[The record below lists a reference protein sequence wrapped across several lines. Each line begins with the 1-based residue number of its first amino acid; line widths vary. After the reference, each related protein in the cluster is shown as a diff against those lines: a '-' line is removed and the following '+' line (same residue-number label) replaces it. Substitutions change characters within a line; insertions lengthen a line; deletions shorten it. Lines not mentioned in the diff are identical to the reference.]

1 MDHIANIARKV
12 LPGQQW
18 QQPPPQ
24 QRPRPAERVMLDT
37 LDTSNGNI
45 VVAVN
50 AAKKWAARKNG
61 GALDAS
67 LILSGPVGTGKTHIA
82 KAILWSIYNSLD
94 DGTPVAPVGRFF
106 IADELIQ
113 ALEPGERPGTMIPQD
128 CPVIVIDDVGSEQ
141 NVPYVATEQ
150 QANEIQNRYF
160 KVIDYC
166 YTWQVSIVI
175 TTNLSL
181 KDLAGRVGKRCW
193 SRLEQMAPIGFM
205 VDMAGVPDYRRQSS
219 GR

>member
-1 MDHIANIARKV
+1 MDKAAEIAKRV
-12 LPGQQW
+12 FPGRHW
-18 QQPPPQ
+18 QQPQPQ
-24 QRPRPAERVMLDT
+24 RQRPAERVMLDT
-37 LDTSNGNI
+37 LEKNSDGI
-45 VVAVN
+45 VAAVN
-50 AAKKWAARKNG
+50 AAKAWAVRKNG
-61 GALDAS
+61 GAADAS
-67 LILSGPVGTGKTHIA
+67 LIFSGPVGTGKTHIA

-106 IADELIQ
+106 TADDLIQ
-113 ALEPGERPGTMIPQD
+113 AMEPGARPGTMIPQD
-128 CPVIVIDDVGSEQ
+128 CPVIIIDDVGSEQ

-150 QANEIQNRYF
+150 QTNEIQNRYF

-181 KDLAGRVGKRCW
+181 NELAGRVGKRCW
-193 SRLEQMAPIGFM
+193 SRLQQMAPAGFM
-205 VDMAGVPDYRRQSS
+205 IDMTGVPDWRRKES